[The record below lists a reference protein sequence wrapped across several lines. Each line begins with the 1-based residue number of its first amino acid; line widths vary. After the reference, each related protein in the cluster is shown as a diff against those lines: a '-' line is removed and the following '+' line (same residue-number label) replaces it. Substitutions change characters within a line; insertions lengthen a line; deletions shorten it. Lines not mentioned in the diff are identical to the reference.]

1 MAISRRNFL
10 KGTGLAAA
18 SSLVAPALLGNPFVR
33 QAFADTIGDRYFLSV
48 FLDGGNDGFN
58 TVIPVDN
65 GGATMRAAYD
75 LARSTGNN
83 GLNVSLD
90 ALGGTLLGIDPAS
103 GCQLAFHP
111 ALLPLKQ
118 LYDLGKV
125 AVIQGC
131 GYSRPSLSH
140 EASRIAWET
149 GTPPGLNNGT
159 GWVGRYLAANYGGSD
174 IPGVCIRSE
183 VAGEL
188 RQNATS
194 VLAARRLRSLRF
206 PYDGDFGGDT
216 ARKRAAFLALYEG
229 AGAATL
235 PIAEYLGTSGVA
247 TLLATESY
255 AGLHDLYTGA
265 RAAQNEAYEDLNLGL
280 ARNLREAAKV
290 VYGITQGVPNVHA
303 RVMQIATGGYDT
315 HSDQG
320 AANTDG
326 RHYELLSELGRS
338 LQVFYTDC
346 VEMGVAD
353 KICIMVWSEF
363 GRRVPQNDGGT
374 DHGTQY
380 PVFVLGG
387 SAQGGVYGR
396 HPNINPSALS
406 NDGNTVYSQAASD
419 PFRSTDMRDVYGT
432 ILKHWLGMPHQAILD
447 DVLTLDGGD
456 PAERWT
462 QENFD
467 MGFLV

>member
-1 MAISRRNFL
+1 MAVSRRSFL
-10 KGTGLAAA
+10 KGSSLAAA

-33 QAFADTIGDRYFLSV
+33 RAFADTIGDRYFLSI

-58 TVIPVDN
+58 TVIPATN
-65 GGATMRAAYD
+65 GGGGLRTAYD
-75 LARSTGNN
+75 LARSTGAD
-83 GLNVSLD
+83 GLNVGPGQLSSTMIGTDPGSGAQL
-90 ALGGTLLGIDPAS
+90 ALHPGLLGM
-103 GCQLAFHP
+103 
-111 ALLPLKQ
+111 KQ

-140 EASRIAWET
+140 ETSRVAWET
-149 GTPPGLNNGT
+149 GTPPGFSSGT

-206 PYDGDFGGDT
+206 PYDQDFEDDI
-216 ARKRAAFLALYEG
+216 ARKRAAFLGLYG
-229 AGAATL
+229 GAAAGAL
-235 PIAEYLGTSGVA
+235 PLAEYVGTSGTA

-255 AGLHDLYTGA
+255 AGLHDLYVQG
-265 RAAQNEAYEDLNLGL
+265 RATFDQAYEDLDRGLG
-280 ARNLREAAKV
+280 RGLREAAKV
-290 VYGITQGVPNVHA
+290 IYGISEGVPNVHA
-303 RVMQIATGGYDT
+303 RVMQAATGGYDT

-320 AANTDG
+320 GPQTDG
-326 RHYELLSELGRS
+326 RHFALLSELGDS
-338 LQVFYTDC
+338 LKLFYDDC
-346 VEMGVAD
+346 ADMGLAD
-353 KICIMVWSEF
+353 KVVILVWSEF
-363 GRRVPQNDGGT
+363 GRRAVQNDGGT

-380 PVFVLGG
+380 PVFVIGG
-387 SAQGGVYGR
+387 SVTGGVYGN
-396 HPNINPSALS
+396 HPNIDELALS
-406 NDGNTVYSQAASD
+406 DDGNTVYSQAAAD

-432 ILKHWLGMPHQAILD
+432 ILKHWLQMPHQTVLQNVLALD
-447 DVLTLDGGD
+447 AGD

-467 MGFLV
+467 MGFLA

>member
-1 MAISRRNFL
+1 MAISRRSFL
-10 KGTGLAAA
+10 KGSGLAAA
-18 SSLVAPALLGNPFVR
+18 STLVAPALLRHPFIG
-33 QAFADTIGDRYFLSV
+33 QAFADTIGDRYFLSI

-75 LARSTGNN
+75 AARSTGTD
-83 GLNVSLD
+83 GLNIAPS
-90 ALGGTLLGIDPAS
+90 ALAATLIGADPGS

-111 ALLPLKQ
+111 ALAPLKT
-118 LYDLGKV
+118 LYDAGKV
-125 AVIQGC
+125 AVVQGC
-131 GYSRPSLSH
+131 GYSRPTLSH
-140 EASRIAWET
+140 EASRMAWET
-149 GTPPGLNNGT
+149 GTPPGLNSGT
-159 GWVGRYLAANYGGSD
+159 GWMGRYLAANYGGSD
-174 IPGVCIRSE
+174 IPGVCIRGE

-194 VLAARRLRSLRF
+194 VLAARRMRSLRF
-206 PYDGDFGGDT
+206 PYDGDFGDDV
-216 ARKRAAFLALYEG
+216 ARKRAAFLGLYES
-229 AGAATL
+229 ASTAAL

-255 AGLHDLYTGA
+255 AGLHDLYTSG
-265 RAAQNEAYEDLNLGL
+265 RPGPNQAYEDLNLNL

-290 VYGITQGVPNVHA
+290 IYGITQGVPNVHA
-303 RVMQIATGGYDT
+303 RVMQCATGGYDT

-320 AANTDG
+320 AANADG
-326 RHYELLSELGRS
+326 RHYELLNELAAS
-338 LQVFYTDC
+338 LSLFYADC
-346 VEMGVAD
+346 NDMGVAD
-353 KICIMVWSEF
+353 KLVVMVWSEF
-363 GRRVPQNDGGT
+363 GRRVEQNDGGT

-387 SAQGGVYGR
+387 GVTGGVYGR
-396 HPNINPSALS
+396 HPNINESALS
-406 NDGNTVYSQAASD
+406 DDGNTVYSQAAAD

-432 ILKHWLGMPHQAILD
+432 ILKHWLGMPHQQILD

>member
-1 MAISRRNFL
+1 MAISRRSFL
-10 KGTGLAAA
+10 KGSSLAAA

-33 QAFADTIGDRYFLSV
+33 RAYADTIGDRYFLSI

-58 TVIPVDN
+58 TVIPATN
-65 GGATMRAAYD
+65 GGGGLRTAYD
-75 LARSTGNN
+75 LARTTGAD
-83 GLNVSLD
+83 GLNVSSAQLSNTLIGLD
-90 ALGGTLLGIDPAS
+90 PGS
-103 GCQLAFHP
+103 GAQLALHP
-111 ALLPLKQ
+111 GLAGMKQ

-140 EASRIAWET
+140 ETSRVAWET
-149 GTPPGLNNGT
+149 GTPPGFSSGT
-159 GWVGRYLAANYGGSD
+159 GWVGRYLATNYGGSD

-206 PYDGDFGGDT
+206 PYDQDFEDDI
-216 ARKRAAFLALYEG
+216 ALKRAAFLGLYGG
-229 AGAATL
+229 ASGAAL
-235 PIAEYLGTSGVA
+235 PIAEYVGTSGTA

-255 AGLHDLYTGA
+255 AGLHDLYVQG
-265 RAAQNEAYEDLNLGL
+265 RATFDQAYDDLDRGLG
-280 ARNLREAAKV
+280 RNLREAAKV
-290 VYGITQGVPNVHA
+290 IYGISEGVPNVHA
-303 RVMQIATGGYDT
+303 RVMQASTGGYDT

-320 AANTDG
+320 GPQTDG
-326 RHYELLSELGRS
+326 HHFSLLSELGDS
-338 LQVFYTDC
+338 LKLFYDDC
-346 VEMGVAD
+346 ADMGLAD
-353 KICIMVWSEF
+353 KVVIMVWSEF
-363 GRRVPQNDGGT
+363 GRRVSQNDGGT

-380 PVFVLGG
+380 PVFVIGG
-387 SAQGGVYGR
+387 SVAGGVYGN
-396 HPNINPSALS
+396 HPNIDELALS
-406 NDGNTVYSQAASD
+406 DDGNTVYSQAAAD

-432 ILKHWLGMPHQAILD
+432 ILKHWLGMPHQTILQN
-447 DVLTLDGGD
+447 VLALDTGD

-467 MGFLV
+467 MGFLA

>member
-1 MAISRRNFL
+1 MAISRRSFL
-10 KGTGLAAA
+10 KGSSLAAA

-33 QAFADTIGDRYFLSV
+33 QAFADTIGDRYLLSV
-48 FLDGGNDGFN
+48 HLDGGNDGFN

-65 GGATMRAAYD
+65 GGATIRAAYD
-75 LARSTGNN
+75 AARTTGSDGINI
-83 GLNVSLD
+83 SPA
-90 ALGGTLLGIDPAS
+90 ALTGTLIGTDPGS

-111 ALLPLKQ
+111 ALLSLKH
-118 LYDLGKV
+118 LYDQGKV

-149 GTPPGLNNGT
+149 GTPPGLSAGT

-174 IPGVCIRSE
+174 IPGVCLRSE
-183 VAGEL
+183 VAGEM

-194 VLAARRLRSLRF
+194 VLAARRLRSLSF
-206 PYDGDFGGDT
+206 PYDRDFDEDVYL
-216 ARKRAAFLALYEG
+216 KRAAFLGLYEG
-229 AGAATL
+229 AGAGAL

-255 AGLHDLYTGA
+255 AQLHDLYVQG
-265 RAAQNEAYEDLNLGL
+265 RSIYNQAYDDLDRGLG
-280 ARNLREAAKV
+280 RSLREAAKV
-290 VYGITQGVPNVHA
+290 IYGIATGVPNVHA
-303 RVMQIATGGYDT
+303 RVMQVATGGYDT

-320 AANTDG
+320 GVQLDG
-326 RHYELLSELGRS
+326 RHYELLTELGDS
-338 LQVFYTDC
+338 LKLFYNDC
-346 VEMGVAD
+346 AEMGVAD

-387 SAQGGVYGR
+387 GVQGGVYGN
-396 HPNINPSALS
+396 HPNINDSALS
-406 NDGNTVYSQAASD
+406 DDGNTVYSQAAAD
-419 PFRSTDMRDVYGT
+419 PFRSTDMRDIYGT
-432 ILKHWLGMPHQAILD
+432 ILKHWLGMPHNTILGN
-447 DVLTLDGGD
+447 VLALDSGD
-456 PAERWT
+456 PTVQWT
-462 QENFD
+462 TENFD